1 MDQFLQINLGQ
12 ILQVGALLLGVGM
25 MFQSLKSDIKDHAR
39 RLSAVETALIVVTSD
54 REILGRLDERMLSMD
69 KRMLSQGQRI
79 DSQATLINGRLEAIN
94 DIVRGHTAQLNN
106 LPHGKTT

>member
-1 MDQFLQINLGQ
+1 
-12 ILQVGALLLGVGM
+12 
-25 MFQSLKSDIKDHAR
+25 
-39 RLSAVETALIVVTSD
+39 
-54 REILGRLDERMLSMD
+54 MLSMD

-106 LPHGKTT
+106 LPHGKSA